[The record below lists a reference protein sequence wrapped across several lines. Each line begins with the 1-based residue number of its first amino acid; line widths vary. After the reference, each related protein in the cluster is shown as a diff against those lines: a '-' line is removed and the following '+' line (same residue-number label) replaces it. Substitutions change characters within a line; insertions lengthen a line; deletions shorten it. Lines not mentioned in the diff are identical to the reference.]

1 MNYHALHQQRTENI
15 LLSLKKLDYLN
26 RYQLQVMHNLK
37 SPRNANRIINGL
49 SEYISSFRFGL
60 EKIYYLN
67 KAGRERVQCTKIR
80 KKTPNVQHYL
90 LRNQFYIFKK
100 YPATWENEIKLMA
113 DKYSLICDAEYR
125 EFYNGKRCFVEIDI
139 SQPMAVNKAKIDKY
153 RKIKELTGADFNLI
167 WVTELESRRHKLM
180 RMCEGLPGKVYTL
193 NDII

>member
-1 MNYHALHQQRTENI
+1 MNYHHLHQQRTENI

-26 RYQLQVMHNLK
+26 RYQLQVMHNIK
-37 SPRNANRIINGL
+37 TSANANRVLRGL
-49 SEYISSFRFGL
+49 SEYVSSFRFGL
-60 EKIYYLN
+60 EKVYYLN

-90 LRNQFYIFKK
+90 LRNQFYIYKK
-100 YPATWENEIKLMA
+100 YPATWENEMKFKV
-113 DKYSLICDAEYR
+113 DKISLICDAEYR

-139 SQPMAVNKAKIDKY
+139 SQPMSNNKSKIDKY

-180 RMCEGLPGKVYTL
+180 KMCEGLPGKVYTL
-193 NDII
+193 QDII